1 MSRRKQHR
9 KRYQQD
15 ENHHRRGHCH
25 SGVDRGELA
34 ALLEF
39 AQGEI
44 DTRRS
49 CLKDAGSNRAELE
62 AEISEGQDTIV
73 AFEALLSERPKAPHL
88 RKPYYGASDNICD
101 LQNVLNE
108 PNLCDDAG
116 LLEKITQLSE
126 ALDALKSYMDEKY
139 VWDIPHIGT
148 PYLPE
153 G

>member
-1 MSRRKQHR
+1 MKTIT
-9 KRYQQD
+9 
-15 ENHHRRGHCH
+15 
-25 SGVDRGELA
+25 VDRGELA

-62 AEISEGQDTIV
+62 AEISEGQDTNGLEMAIA
-73 AFEALLSERPKAPHL
+73 AFEALLSDRPKAPHL
-88 RKPYYGASDNICD
+88 HKPYYGASDNICD

-148 PYLPE
+148 PYQPVANFSRKKS
-153 G
+153 